1 VRFRHDRLCAGPKP
15 VMKTLIPLPRTVF
28 SASAAGN
35 TVTGPWLGHGV
46 PRPRRRPPERNRP
59 TRLRVTVAGTAGL
72 PVTGGVIRCSNP
84 GHRRT
89 APRSEGTTRSTNT
102 QMPPQVA
109 VGVDESEGSRSAL
122 VHAVEA
128 AVRRHARLRVVTAF
142 ESAGLSSV
150 PPG

>member
-1 VRFRHDRLCAGPKP
+1 
-15 VMKTLIPLPRTVF
+15 MI
-28 SASAAGN
+28 
-35 TVTGPWLGHGV
+35 
-46 PRPRRRPPERNRP
+46 
-59 TRLRVTVAGTAGL
+59 
-72 PVTGGVIRCSNP
+72 
-84 GHRRT
+84 
-89 APRSEGTTRSTNT
+89 TNT

-150 PPG
+150 SPG